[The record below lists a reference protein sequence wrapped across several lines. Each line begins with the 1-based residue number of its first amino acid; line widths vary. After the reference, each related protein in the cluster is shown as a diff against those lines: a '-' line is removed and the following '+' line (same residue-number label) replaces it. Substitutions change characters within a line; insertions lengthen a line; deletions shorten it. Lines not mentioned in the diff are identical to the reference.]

1 MQSKAFVFCW
11 CCCISPWHIDSKYA
25 GFFFFHWV
33 ILFQNKNYCTGSSLQ
48 SGTVRSLENE
58 GIRYGSGTSSLS
70 LVPHQVKC
78 EEVAVHLMIKTA
90 LAILL
95 CFSLLGERMEQQ
107 LGSCG
112 GREISSMPLPCLLH
126 PTWVCHLPAGPAGR
140 RTSVTGMEH

>member
-33 ILFQNKNYCTGSSLQ
+33 ILFQNKNYCTVSSLQ

-95 CFSLLGERMEQQ
+95 CFSLVRGW
-107 LGSCG
+107 
-112 GREISSMPLPCLLH
+112 SSNWEAAEDVKSVACPCLVSCIPPGCVTFL
-126 PTWVCHLPAGPAGR
+126 LAQQEGGPL
-140 RTSVTGMEH
+140 